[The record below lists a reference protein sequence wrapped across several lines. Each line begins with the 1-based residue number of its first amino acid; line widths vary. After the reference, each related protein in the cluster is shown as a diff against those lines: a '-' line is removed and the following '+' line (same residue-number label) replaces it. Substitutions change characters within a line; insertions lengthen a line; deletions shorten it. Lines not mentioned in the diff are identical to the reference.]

1 MNKRRIRPRGLGAI
15 VLSGR
20 AAGLEKP
27 AGVPGASTLADHV
40 VTHRLKT
47 AQTLHFGLPQTVSL
61 QADRAVE

>member
-1 MNKRRIRPRGLGAI
+1 